1 MASASC
7 AGPLPPLGSSPRAGS
22 SAFETGRAMV
32 AELPAVVERFGLAGS
47 VDNPN
52 DTSLGT
58 TAAGVNLSIARP
70 VFSIVGQCV
79 HDAPFHGSKTL
90 PTGRFATAGQGRR
103 APGYPRGE
111 LWPLSPGPRRER
123 LRDGPLRRR
132 KRKRQRF
139 GSLSPSGYLFVSA
152 LPAGQFMRGWSQ
164 ANYSS
169 TVHRDRVVVLESY
182 PPRPVSGARRR

>member
-1 MASASC
+1 MGANGGRQLRRA
-7 AGPLPPLGSSPRAGS
+7 LPPLGSSPRAGS
-22 SAFETGRAMV
+22 SPFETGRAMV

-90 PTGRFATAGQGRR
+90 PTGRFATAGQGGR
-103 APGYPRGE
+103 APGYPPGE
-111 LWPLSPGPRRER
+111 LLPPCPGPGR
-123 LRDGPLRRR
+123 GPLRPRPLRR
-132 KRKRQRF
+132 PERQRPR
-139 GSLSPSGYLFVSA
+139 LSSPF
-152 LPAGQFMRGWSQ
+152 P
-164 ANYSS
+164 
-169 TVHRDRVVVLESY
+169 
-182 PPRPVSGARRR
+182 

>member
-7 AGPLPPLGSSPRAGS
+7 AGLFAPLGSSPRAGS
-22 SAFETGRAMV
+22 SAFETGRDMV

-90 PTGRFATAGQGRR
+90 PTGRFATAGQRGP
-103 APGYPRGE
+103 APGDPRGE
-111 LWPLSPGPRRER
+111 QWPLSPGPRP
-123 LRDGPLRRR
+123 GALRRR
-132 KRKRQRF
+132 R
-139 GSLSPSGYLFVSA
+139 L
-152 LPAGQFMRGWSQ
+152 
-164 ANYSS
+164 
-169 TVHRDRVVVLESY
+169 
-182 PPRPVSGARRR
+182 